1 MMNTRLPG
9 MEVHVSPL
17 SRRLTSWKRLWIVLT
32 VLLVVLGALRGWRLH
47 DSEPRYQG
55 RPVSYWLYKAAG
67 GGNPQAWQVLNQT
80 GPDAVPYLLRTA
92 KTNKGPRFRDFTYEL
107 RVKLWTKLP
116 ISLQKVVPVP
126 VCTGVL
132 RTAAV
137 GVLDEIAP
145 RVKPPLA
152 EILPLINDANEI
164 VRTHAF
170 SVVGKLGTHAKASI
184 PTLIG
189 IVKSAQVED
198 QDRISAAWVLG
209 EIGREERITVAAA
222 LSEAIVHN
230 PDPAFRVHAATALW
244 KVDRQTNAAVQV
256 LSQSLRQLL
265 SRPWTKGPDGQTEGL
280 AAMRAIEVLGQ
291 IGPAANEAVPVLTN
305 AVAHFSIPIQTNAI
319 EALERIA
326 PESVKASR
334 SD

>member
-1 MMNTRLPG
+1 MNTRLPG
-9 MEVHVSPL
+9 MEAHISPL
-17 SRRLTSWKRLWIVLT
+17 SRRLTSWKRLWVVLT
-32 VLLVVLGALRGWRLH
+32 VLLVVLGALRCWSLH

-55 RPVSYWLYKAAG
+55 KPVSYWLYKAAG
-67 GGNPQAWQVLNQT
+67 GGNPQAWRVLSQM

-92 KTNKGPRFRDFTYEL
+92 RTNQGPRFRDRTYGL

-116 ISLQKVVPVP
+116 SSLQKVVPVP

-209 EIGREERITVAAA
+209 EIGMEDRITVAAA
-222 LSEAIVHN
+222 LNEALAHN

-256 LSQSLRQLL
+256 LSQSLSQLL
-265 SRPWTKGPDGQTEGL
+265 SRPWSKGPDGQTEGL

-291 IGPAANEAVPVLTN
+291 IGPAADEAVPVLTN
-305 AVAHFSIPIQTNAI
+305 ALAHFSIPIQTNAI

-334 SD
+334 SH